1 MLIVLLQQA
10 ECILQVYCDF
20 FGKPFIHLIHLV
32 IFHTF
37 VYTLTRHDLE
47 MHSSVCLVLL
57 TCLYGTSFAAPINAG
72 SLTDGVEHLP
82 STNPALPIVVDPEQG
97 GVGGLADAGSLTKA
111 VPGFGKRDA
120 TDDVIGSVTSLTKGL
135 TGAVE
140 GTDIA
145 GVAGQRRDGT
155 VGSHNDITDNVP
167 IIGQNLDPTDIA
179 ESLGHLGDVTGVG
192 ADSVV
197 GKQKRDT
204 TSGLTG
210 ALPVGSAGGIAKP
223 VTDIVGALN
232 GLDGIAR

>member
-1 MLIVLLQQA
+1 M
-10 ECILQVYCDF
+10 
-20 FGKPFIHLIHLV
+20 
-32 IFHTF
+32 
-37 VYTLTRHDLE
+37 
-47 MHSSVCLVLL
+47 
-57 TCLYGTSFAAPINAG
+57 
-72 SLTDGVEHLP
+72 
-82 STNPALPIVVDPEQG
+82 ALPRALPRVSPFQAV
-97 GVGGLADAGSLTKA
+97 LADSLMPAALPRRSPGSAREMPPMTLL
-111 VPGFGKRDA
+111 
-120 TDDVIGSVTSLTKGL
+120 GSVTSLTKGL

>member
-1 MLIVLLQQA
+1 
-10 ECILQVYCDF
+10 
-20 FGKPFIHLIHLV
+20 
-32 IFHTF
+32 
-37 VYTLTRHDLE
+37 

-97 GVGGLADAGSLTKA
+97 GLPDGVKRAATRSLFDGVAEGVTKGLPIPGGVGGLADAGSLTKA

-120 TDDVIGSVTSLTKGL
+120 TDDVTGSVTSLTKGL